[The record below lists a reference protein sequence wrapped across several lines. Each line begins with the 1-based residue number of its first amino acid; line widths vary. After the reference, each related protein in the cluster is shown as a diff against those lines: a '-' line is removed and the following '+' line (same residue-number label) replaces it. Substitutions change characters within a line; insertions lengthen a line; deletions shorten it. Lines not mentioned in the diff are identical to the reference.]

1 MNFKDKKKTINNPP
15 VHNARGSDPQVTDVK
30 ENTATPAIE
39 EGSLNPLAKRETKN
53 IVSGSHL
60 ESIDIDLIDPSPY
73 QPRIMNKRVYEKLP
87 ILAADIEINGQIN
100 PITVR
105 QKGNRYELIAGE
117 RRFRAIKEILK
128 LKRITALVKTSMND
142 DKAAITALL
151 DNTARHNLTD
161 FESILKI
168 KQLCEEFGYPFE
180 SYEFVTEKFAIDK
193 SKYFRLKYI
202 LDLPEFILDSLNED
216 PELISGYIA
225 QEVNTAI
232 NKALE
237 TKTEKAIFDLL
248 RPEWDKYVE
257 EFKSTG
263 KRHKGF
269 IAILSEEEKANKATK
284 PEKTEEATTEE
295 QSSKNKFDF
304 KTDKGVKFGSMSSE
318 CGTKGKSVLKLRVA
332 LDADITEEKARK
344 IEEFF
349 KSLND

>member
-1 MNFKDKKKTINNPP
+1 M
-15 VHNARGSDPQVTDVK
+15 
-30 ENTATPAIE
+30 
-39 EGSLNPLAKRETKN
+39 
-53 IVSGSHL
+53 
-60 ESIDIDLIDPSPY
+60 
-73 QPRIMNKRVYEKLP
+73 
-87 ILAADIEINGQIN
+87 
-100 PITVR
+100 
-105 QKGNRYELIAGE
+105 
-117 RRFRAIKEILK
+117 
-128 LKRITALVKTSMND
+128 
-142 DKAAITALL
+142 
-151 DNTARHNLTD
+151 
-161 FESILKI
+161 
-168 KQLCEEFGYPFE
+168 
-180 SYEFVTEKFAIDK
+180 
-193 SKYFRLKYI
+193 
-202 LDLPEFILDSLNED
+202 NED